1 MLTWSSLATSSQIN
15 IIININIT
23 TYQLMSSIA
32 TSTVSR
38 IPHIHIF
45 FSCLRFT
52 LPKSSNNTSQ
62 IRIIIL
68 FINNRFIASHL
79 SKALFSKEKLSMQQ
93 GQACIPLVRFP
104 NPNYG
109 IKNGKFYNKLPSPI
123 MSSPSVPLCVTQRSL
138 SRSRSSVQMQV
149 SMCQIEGK
157 SI

>member
-1 MLTWSSLATSSQIN
+1 MLTWSSLAMSSQIN

-23 TYQLMSSIA
+23 TYQLKSSIA

-52 LPKSSNNTSQ
+52 LPKFSNNTSQ

-109 IKNGKFYNKLPSPI
+109 IKNGKFIINSLHLLWALIQFFFASLTGLSFTLVSPN
-123 MSSPSVPLCVTQRSL
+123 TSL
-138 SRSRSSVQMQV
+138 YMPN
-149 SMCQIEGK
+149 
-157 SI
+157 